1 MSYYDRARPQQGGGR
16 QPYGRQNQDAGPS
29 RELEEILK
37 QIDVANPSGDLFDA
51 IAERAAEEIAKSA
64 KAGKRD
70 KNKSTQ
76 LRRFY
81 DEIVMWDQRIRQLK
95 EDERARVYGAQYLPL
110 IKMLNAKAAYA
121 ESREL
126 IDQNFLMLLRH
137 GLRQLE
143 PDKSEA
149 FKNFKLFMEAFMGFY
164 KLHNPK

>member
-1 MSYYDRARPQQGGGR
+1 MSYYDKSRPQQSGGR
-16 QPYGRQNQDAGPS
+16 QPYGRQNQDRGPS

-37 QIDVANPSGDLFDA
+37 QIDVANPNGDLFDA
-51 IAERAAEEIAKSA
+51 TAERAAEEIAKSA
-64 KAGKRD
+64 KASKRD

-95 EDERARVYGAQYLPL
+95 EDERIRIYGTQYLPL

-126 IDQNFLMLLRH
+126 IDQNFLTLLRH

-143 PDKSEA
+143 PDKPEA

-164 KLHNPK
+164 KLYGPK